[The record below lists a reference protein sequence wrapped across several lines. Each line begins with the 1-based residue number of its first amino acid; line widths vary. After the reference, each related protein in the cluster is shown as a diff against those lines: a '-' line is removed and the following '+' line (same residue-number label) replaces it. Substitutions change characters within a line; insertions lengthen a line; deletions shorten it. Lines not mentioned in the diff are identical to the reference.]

1 MLNNE
6 LLDSISNRLDKVA
19 LLPKMKDS
27 KSIAKMLEEKG
38 FTRRD
43 FMKWAGAMTAMIGL
57 PSVFAPSVVRAAEL
71 ADRLP

>member
-1 MLNNE
+1 MLNKE
-6 LLDSISNRLDKVA
+6 LLESIGTRLDKVA
-19 LLPKMKDS
+19 LLPKMKES

-57 PSVFAPSVVRAAEL
+57 PSAFAPSIARAAE
-71 ADRLP
+71 